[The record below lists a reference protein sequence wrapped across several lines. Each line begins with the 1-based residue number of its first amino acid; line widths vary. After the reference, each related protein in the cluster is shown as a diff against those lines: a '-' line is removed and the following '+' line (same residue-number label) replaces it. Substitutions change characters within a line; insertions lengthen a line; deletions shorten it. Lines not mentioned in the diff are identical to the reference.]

1 MILLFDLDDTLLGN
15 VANDF
20 VPTYLKAIST
30 NFDAIINPKQF
41 LYGLRNGTLK
51 MLANLDPAKTLEEVF
66 DENFYPSLGIP
77 KEKIIDQINNF
88 YVQVYPELKNN
99 TIVIPEAFRL
109 LHSLIE
115 DGHKIIIA
123 TNPLFPQIATKQRL
137 EWAGLNSN
145 QLDFQL
151 ITTFENFH
159 FAKPNLEY
167 YAEILAQNGWMN
179 ETAAMIG
186 NDLNDDIQP
195 ATELGLPTF
204 HVNLESNFESNEEIT
219 HSHGTLDQVK
229 AWVDQIAKINYT
241 FECATPASVL
251 AILRSTPATLSTF
264 SKSAI
269 DAAWQFRPNEHEWNN
284 TEIICHLRDLD
295 RDINFNRINSV
306 LYSNNPFISAINT
319 DAWAEQRNYH
329 QEDRYQSLDQFI
341 SVRKKL
347 ITLLSGLDASDWF
360 KPARHSI
367 FGPTNLFELMKFI
380 AQHDRAHIQQIV
392 DNQAKWKVKQSI
404 L

>member
-20 VPTYLKAIST
+20 MPSYLKAIST

-51 MLANLDPAKTLEEVF
+51 MLANLDPAKTLEEIF

-88 YVQVYPELKNN
+88 YIQVYPALKNN
-99 TIVIPEAFRL
+99 TIVIPEAFHL

-115 DGHKIIIA
+115 DGHKVIIA

-137 EWAGLNSN
+137 DWAGLNSN
-145 QLDFQL
+145 QFDFQL

-195 ATELGLPTF
+195 ATELGLSTF
-204 HVNLESNFESNEEIT
+204 QVISESHFDSTEEIT
-219 HSHGTLDQVK
+219 HSYGTLDQVK
-229 AWVDQIAKINYT
+229 DWVDQIATINYT

-264 SKSAI
+264 SKSST
-269 DAAWQFRPNEHEWNN
+269 DVAWQFRPGDHEWNN
-284 TEIICHLRDLD
+284 IEIICHLRDLD
-295 RDINFNRINSV
+295 RDINFNRINSI
-306 LYSNNPFISAINT
+306 LNSNNPFISAINT

-329 QEDRYQSLDQFI
+329 QEDRYHSLDQFI

-392 DNQAKWKVKQSI
+392 DNQTKWKVKQSI